1 MSLKVLDIAAAEVGY
16 LEKKSNA
23 SLDLKTANA
32 GSNNYTKYAR
42 DLDKLSVYNGK
53 KQGLAYCDIFVDWC
67 FIKAYGL
74 ENGLKLLCQPKGGAG
89 AGCTFSA
96 RYYQNKGQFHKKNPK
111 PGDQIFF
118 SKDGGKTCY
127 HTGLVEKV
135 ANGNVYTIEGNT
147 SGRSGV
153 IANGNGVFRKSY
165 SLAYPRIAGYGRP
178 DYSKIDP
185 DNYTIVQKR
194 FGFADETMKYLTSYK
209 YGASLLQKLATVTT
223 PPPSGTNRKYI
234 VQKRFDFADETI
246 EYLANYRY
254 GHSLL
259 TRLATTK

>member
-1 MSLKVLDIAAAEVGY
+1 MSLKVLDVAAAEVGY

-96 RYYQNKGQFHKKNPK
+96 RYYQDKGQFHKKNPK

-165 SLAYPRIAGYGRP
+165 SLAYSRIAGYGRP

-185 DNYTIVQKR
+185 DNYTV
-194 FGFADETMKYLTSYK
+194 
-209 YGASLLQKLATVTT
+209 
-223 PPPSGTNRKYI
+223 
-234 VQKRFDFADETI
+234 VQKRFDFADETM
-246 EYLANYRY
+246 EYLAAYKHGAALIQRLATTKTAPEKAELKRTIVQNRFGFADETMDYLTKYKY

-259 TRLATTK
+259 TKLATVK